1 MNIAS
6 ILAKLEKIELEQQKQ
21 SIYLIALSNS
31 CLSDLQKTEL
41 LNNINLI
48 DEEYKQKQK
57 DKRQAKKLGLSYVK
71 YKKMQK
77 Q

>member
-57 DKRQAKKLGLSYVK
+57 DKRQAKKLGLSYAK

>member
-6 ILAKLEKIELEQQKQ
+6 ILANLEKIELEQQKQ

-31 CLSDLQKTEL
+31 CFYEVKKKEIIKK
-41 LNNINLI
+41 INLI
-48 DEEYKQKQK
+48 YEEYKKKQK
-57 DKRQAKKLGLSYVK
+57 DKKQAKKLGLSYAK

>member
-1 MNIAS
+1 M
-6 ILAKLEKIELEQQKQ
+6 
-21 SIYLIALSNS
+21 
-31 CLSDLQKTEL
+31 SDVQKTEL

-57 DKRQAKKLGLSYVK
+57 DKRQAKKLGLSYAK